1 MQPDAKKVTFA
12 NVAGLKEE
20 KEELEEIVDF
30 LRAPQKYTALGAR
43 IPKGVLLVGPPGTGK
58 TLLAKAIAGEAG
70 VPFFSIS
77 GSDFVEMFVGVGASR
92 VRDLFEE
99 AKKNAPCIVFID
111 EIDAVARRRGT
122 GMGGGHDEREQ
133 TLNQMLVEMDGFG
146 VNTFVWVNGKGER
159 FYVKYRF
166 AAQEPFDIIDRKE
179 GKRLAGQDPDIAAR
193 TLHRRLA
200 LGNPIRYE
208 FQVQIMKPEMADQLS
223 FDPLDDTKIWPEDQF
238 PFQKVGMMVLNEN
251 PKNFFTDIE
260 QAAFCPANIV
270 PGIEFSADKMLQGR
284 TFSYTDTQRYRIGAN
299 FAQLPVNRPVSPVA
313 NDQQDGYMA
322 YKNPPGCVNYK
333 PNSLDRNN
341 PQEAPMPRYPG
352 MRYPG
357 GTVQRSVLEKTD
369 DYSQARTRYRS
380 LPDAEKAR
388 LADAIGWELA
398 QAPMEIRKRQ
408 LDLFAKVS
416 ADLANRVSREI
427 YLFET
432 GRKG

>member
-1 MQPDAKKVTFA
+1 MAQGNYDVVGLSLPVFFIRDAMQFPDF
-12 NVAGLKEE
+12 
-20 KEELEEIVDF
+20 IHS
-30 LRAPQKYTALGAR
+30 QKPDPCTNIKNYAH
-43 IPKGVLLVGPPGTGK
+43 VWD
-58 TLLAKAIAGEAG
+58 
-70 VPFFSIS
+70 FFSLTPES
-77 GSDFVEMFVGVGASR
+77 LHQLMWLYSDRGIVKDF
-92 VRDLFEE
+92 
-99 AKKNAPCIVFID
+99 AK
-111 EIDAVARRRGT
+111 
-122 GMGGGHDEREQ
+122 
-133 TLNQMLVEMDGFG
+133 MDGFG

-166 AAQEPFDIIDRKE
+166 TAQEPFDIIDRKE
-179 GKRLAGQDPDIAAR
+179 GKRLAGQDPDIAVR

-341 PQEAPMPRYPG
+341 PQEAPMPCYPG